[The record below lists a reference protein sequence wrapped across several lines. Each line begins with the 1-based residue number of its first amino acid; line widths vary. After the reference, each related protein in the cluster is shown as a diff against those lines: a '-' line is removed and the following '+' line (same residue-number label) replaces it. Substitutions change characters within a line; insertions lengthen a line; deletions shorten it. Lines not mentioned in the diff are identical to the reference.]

1 MTLSNITATSDLPN
15 VKRDKNNYR
24 VFDDDINFINGLV
37 CLRKCGMSIKEMK
50 KYVDLCLVGESS
62 IIVRQK
68 MLSKKLEYLYFQID
82 EIKESID
89 YINRKNK
96 FYTEVLEGK
105 KDYFSFINKK

>member
-1 MTLSNITATSDLPN
+1 MWHE
-15 VKRDKNNYR
+15 Y
-24 VFDDDINFINGLV
+24 
-37 CLRKCGMSIKEMK
+37 KEMK
-50 KYVDLCLVGESS
+50 RYVDLCLLGEST

-96 FYTEVLEGK
+96 FFTEVLEGK
-105 KDYFSFINKK
+105 KYYFSFINKK